1 MPLSKSSKLV
11 YCFLVQEVFPTKR
24 VVTYGDVSAATGVPL
39 GVAGGAVSKALYE
52 IFRACDDRLLPPLSA
67 IVVQE
72 DNLYDRTGRHGM
84 PGGGYLVA
92 EAESENCSGRRRD
105 DGWERWGSHPRPA
118 DTDTWKMQKMI
129 EAHQDL
135 VWEFQYPWPEDL

>member
-1 MPLSKSSKLV
+1 MPISRSASLV
-11 YCFLVQEVFPTKR
+11 YQFLVQDVLPKKR
-24 VVTYGDVSAATGVPL
+24 VVTYGEVSSATGVPL

-72 DNLYDRTGRHGM
+72 DNLYDSTGRHGM

-92 EAESENCSGRRRD
+92 EAESENNSSRRRD
-105 DGWERWGSHPRPA
+105 SGWERWNSHPRPS
-118 DTDTWKMQKMI
+118 DTETWNMKGMI

-135 VWEFQYPWPEDL
+135 VWGYQHPWPEKL